1 MTQVLHLLSKSHATR
16 RTNQGESER
25 CVRLKLRRSCRSI
38 GAGLNTTTTGQS
50 AQFDLVVALDDGRN
64 FQFRVPEG
72 QYLLGR
78 DEDCQ
83 ILLQSPSV
91 SGQHARISLS
101 ETRFEI
107 EDLGSTSG
115 TMVGSHE
122 VTEKRSFVYP
132 ATIHLGAVSLIVS
145 SENVTSQLVNTVAET
160 GHETQADSVP
170 RIMFKQP
177 KRKAKIG
184 EYKLGDEIAKGGM
197 GSILEAEDP
206 SLRRTVAMKVL
217 LPQVEGSDE
226 AQQRFVREA
235 TVLGRLEHP
244 NIVPIHELGCDDDGR
259 YYYTMKMVKGRTLY
273 AILSAIQKGD
283 EATIKYYSL
292 GRLLTIFSRV
302 CDAMAFTHFNGI
314 VHRDLKPDN
323 IMVGEF
329 GEVLVMDWGVAKVI
343 GDKAQEDAELDR
355 SSEPTKIP
363 DIPSDLTMDGA
374 VVGTPHYMSPE
385 QATGKLALVDAQ
397 SDVFSLGGILYS
409 ILALKTPVSGK
420 TTEEVLTNIVKGEIE
435 PPESLNVST
444 RGKASKG
451 ERRFPHCPGGRI
463 PAALSAVAMRALSVA
478 KPDRYQNV
486 MQLAADMDA
495 YQRGFATSAEEVG
508 AMGQA
513 WLFLNRHKRE
523 LIIGIL
529 IWIGISFAMQGGKAL
544 GTLMQSLG
552 VVAWILAM
560 MGVLALFARV
570 RSRELK
576 ATESA
581 QLAEEKAEKS
591 AAGEAVAMQ
600 TRALAQQELEI
611 VRDKL
616 SSTQIALARS
626 HCQAGEGHDAVRV
639 LNLIPEAERDARWK
653 ELAEKARSL
662 TE

>member
-1 MTQVLHLLSKSHATR
+1 MFPAD
-16 RTNQGESER
+16 
-25 CVRLKLRRSCRSI
+25 CRSI
-38 GAGLNTTTTGQS
+38 RPGLDTTTGQT

-72 QYLLGR
+72 EFLLGR

-83 ILLQSPSV
+83 ILLQSPTV

-107 EDLGSTSG
+107 EGLGSTSG

-132 ATIHLGAVSLIVS
+132 ATIHLGAVSLIIS
-145 SENVTSQLVNTVAET
+145 SESVTSQLVHTVAET
-160 GHETQADSVP
+160 AGETQADSVP

-177 KRKAKIG
+177 KRTAKIG
-184 EYKLGDEIAKGGM
+184 DYKLGDEIAKGGM
-197 GSILEAEDP
+197 GSILQAEDP

-217 LPQVEGSDE
+217 LPQMEGSSE

-244 NIVPIHELGCDDDGR
+244 NIVPIHELGRDDAGR
-259 YYYTMKMVKGRTLY
+259 FYYTMKMVKGRTLY

-292 GRLLTIFSRV
+292 SRLLTIFSRV

-355 SSEPTKIP
+355 SSGPSKIP
-363 DIPSDLTMDGA
+363 DVPSDLTLDGA

-385 QATGKLALVDAQ
+385 QATGKLPLIDAQ

-409 ILALKTPVSGK
+409 ILTLKTPVTGK
-420 TTEEVLTNIVKGEIE
+420 SAEEVLTNIVKGKIE
-435 PPESLNVST
+435 PPDNLNNT
-444 RGKASKG
+444 QRGKATNG
-451 ERRFPHCPGGRI
+451 EKRFPHCPGGRI
-463 PAALSAVAMRALSVA
+463 PPALSAVAMRALSVA

-486 MQLAADMDA
+486 MQLAADVDA
-495 YQRGFATSAEEVG
+495 HRRGFATSAEEVG

-523 LIIGIL
+523 LIVGIL
-529 IWIGISFAMQGGKAL
+529 IWVGISFAMQGGKAL
-544 GTLMQSLG
+544 STLMQSLH
-552 VVAWILAM
+552 VVVWVLAM
-560 MGVLALFARV
+560 VGIVALIARV
-570 RSRELK
+570 RARELK

-581 QLAEEKAEKS
+581 QQATGKAEK
-591 AAGEAVAMQ
+591 AAASEAVAMQ
-600 TRALAQQELEI
+600 TRALAQQELDI

-616 SSTQIALARS
+616 FSTQIALART

-639 LNLIPEAERDARWK
+639 LTLIPETQRD
-653 ELAEKARSL
+653 ELAEKAHSL
-662 TE
+662 TQ